1 MSNQAIYEQNQV
13 NDHYTVY
20 RMYCEP
26 TVCER
31 LKALSD
37 KLADKNLMFK
47 FDGTHY
53 AVFVLDST
61 IGEQVTYYELTL
73 EELEEFAE
81 MA

>member
-1 MSNQAIYEQNQV
+1 MSKQQR

-20 RMYCEP
+20 RMHCES

-31 LKALSD
+31 LKVLSD

-61 IGEQVTYYELTL
+61 IGEKVTDYELTL
-73 EELEEFAE
+73 EELEEFTE

>member
-1 MSNQAIYEQNQV
+1 MSKQQR

-31 LKALSD
+31 LKVLSD

-61 IGEQVTYYELTL
+61 IGEKVTDYELTL